1 VRIAV
6 AADHAG
12 FDFKGRLIQELR
24 RLGHEVTDEGTDSP
38 DSCDYPDYAAPA
50 ARSVSEG
57 GNDRAILVCSNGI
70 GMGMLANRIPGVRA
84 AVVYS
89 ERTAAMTRG
98 HHDSNVLCLGAQQF
112 PEEDLLKFVRVWLD
126 TSFEGGRHARRMK
139 KVEAL
144 ESS

>member
-1 VRIAV
+1 MRIAV

-12 FDFKGRLIQELR
+12 FEFKTRLIEELR
-24 RLGHEVTDEGTDSP
+24 SLGHEVADEGTDSP
-38 DSCDYPDYAAPA
+38 QSCDYPDYAIPA

-57 GNDRAILVCSNGI
+57 KSDRAILVCSNGI
-70 GMGMLANRIPGVRA
+70 GMGMVANRIPGVRA

-89 ERTAAMTRG
+89 ERTAEMTRG

-126 TSFEGGRHARRMK
+126 TDFEGGRHARRMK
-139 KVEAL
+139 KVGSL
-144 ESS
+144 E

>member
-1 VRIAV
+1 MRIAV

-12 FDFKGRLIQELR
+12 FEFKTRLIEELR
-24 RLGHEVTDEGTDSP
+24 TLGHEVADEGTDSP
-38 DSCDYPDYAAPA
+38 ESCDYPDYAIPA

-57 GNDRAILVCSNGI
+57 KSDRAILVCSNGI
-70 GMGMLANRIPGVRA
+70 GMGMVANRIPGVCA

-89 ERTAAMTRG
+89 ERTAEMTRG

-126 TSFEGGRHARRMK
+126 TDFEGGRHARRMK
-139 KVEAL
+139 KVRSL
-144 ESS
+144 E

>member
-1 VRIAV
+1 MRIAV

-12 FDFKGRLIQELR
+12 FEFKTRLIEELR
-24 RLGHEVTDEGTDSP
+24 SLGHEVADEGTDSP
-38 DSCDYPDYAAPA
+38 QSCDYPDYAIPA

-57 GNDRAILVCSNGI
+57 KSDRGILVCSNGI
-70 GMGMLANRIPGVRA
+70 GMGMVANRIPGVRA

-89 ERTAAMTRG
+89 ERTAEMTRG

-126 TSFEGGRHARRMK
+126 TDFEGGRHARRMK
-139 KVEAL
+139 KVRSL
-144 ESS
+144 E

>member
-1 VRIAV
+1 MRIAV

-12 FDFKGRLIQELR
+12 FEFKTRLIEELGS
-24 RLGHEVTDEGTDSP
+24 LGHEVADEGTDSP
-38 DSCDYPDYAAPA
+38 ESCDYPDYAIPA

-57 GNDRAILVCSNGI
+57 KSDRAILVCSNGI
-70 GMGMLANRIPGVRA
+70 GMGMVANRIPGVRA

-89 ERTAAMTRG
+89 ERTAEMTRG

-126 TSFEGGRHARRMK
+126 TDFEGGRHARRMK
-139 KVEAL
+139 KVRSL
-144 ESS
+144 E

>member
-1 VRIAV
+1 MRIAV

-12 FDFKGRLIQELR
+12 FEFKTRLIEELR
-24 RLGHEVTDEGTDSP
+24 SLGHEVADEGTDSP
-38 DSCDYPDYAAPA
+38 ESCDYPDYAIPA

-57 GNDRAILVCSNGI
+57 KSDRAILVCSNGI
-70 GMGMLANRIPGVRA
+70 GMGMVANRIPGVRA

-89 ERTAAMTRG
+89 ERTAEMTRG

-126 TSFEGGRHARRMK
+126 TDFEGGRHARRMK
-139 KVEAL
+139 KVRSL
-144 ESS
+144 E

>member
-1 VRIAV
+1 MRIAV

-12 FDFKGRLIQELR
+12 FEFKTRLIEELR
-24 RLGHEVTDEGTDSP
+24 SLGHEVADEGTDSP
-38 DSCDYPDYAAPA
+38 ESCDYPDYAIPA

-57 GNDRAILVCSNGI
+57 KSDRAILVCSNGI
-70 GMGMLANRIPGVRA
+70 GMGMVANRIPGVRA

-89 ERTAAMTRG
+89 ERTAEMTRG

-126 TSFEGGRHARRMK
+126 AAFEGGRHVRRMK
-139 KVEAL
+139 KVRSL
-144 ESS
+144 EPS

>member
-1 VRIAV
+1 MRIAV

-12 FDFKGRLIQELR
+12 FEFKTRLIEELR
-24 RLGHEVTDEGTDSP
+24 SLGHEVADEGTDSP
-38 DSCDYPDYAAPA
+38 ESCDYPDYAIPA

-57 GNDRAILVCSNGI
+57 KSDRAILVCSNGI
-70 GMGMLANRIPGVRA
+70 GMGMVANRIPGVRA

-89 ERTAAMTRG
+89 ERTAEMTRG

-126 TSFEGGRHARRMK
+126 SDFEGGRHARRMK
-139 KVEAL
+139 KVRSL
-144 ESS
+144 E

>member
-1 VRIAV
+1 MRIAV

-12 FDFKGRLIQELR
+12 FEFKTRLIEELR
-24 RLGHEVTDEGTDSP
+24 SLGHEVADEGTDSP
-38 DSCDYPDYAAPA
+38 ESCDYPDYAIPA

-57 GNDRAILVCSNGI
+57 KSDRAILVCSNGI
-70 GMGMLANRIPGVRA
+70 GMGMVANRVPGVRA

-89 ERTAAMTRG
+89 ERTAEMTRG

-126 TSFEGGRHARRMK
+126 SDFEGGRHARRMK
-139 KVEAL
+139 KVRSL
-144 ESS
+144 E

>member
-1 VRIAV
+1 MRIAV

-12 FDFKGRLIQELR
+12 FEFKTRLIEELR
-24 RLGHEVTDEGTDSP
+24 SLGHEVADEGTDSP
-38 DSCDYPDYAAPA
+38 ESCDYPDYAIPA

-57 GNDRAILVCSNGI
+57 KSDRAILVCSNGI
-70 GMGMLANRIPGVRA
+70 GMGMVANRIPGVCA

-89 ERTAAMTRG
+89 ERTAEMTRG

-126 TSFEGGRHARRMK
+126 SDFEGGRHARRMK
-139 KVEAL
+139 KVRSL
-144 ESS
+144 E

>member
-1 VRIAV
+1 MRIAV

-12 FDFKGRLIQELR
+12 FEFKTRLIEELR
-24 RLGHEVTDEGTDSP
+24 SLGHEVADEGTDSP
-38 DSCDYPDYAAPA
+38 ESCDYPDYAIPA

-57 GNDRAILVCSNGI
+57 KSDRAILVCSNGI
-70 GMGMLANRIPGVRA
+70 GMGMVANRIPGVRA

-89 ERTAAMTRG
+89 ERTAEMTRG

-126 TSFEGGRHARRMK
+126 TDFEGGRHARRMK
-139 KVEAL
+139 KVGSL
-144 ESS
+144 E